1 MILELVLATSCVAGC
16 AAPVSAALYW
26 FLPRVRRLQE
36 RQVQQERTI
45 ERLQWALEG
54 VGREAL
60 LAGSRGTQVQQEL
73 AQLRERQQR
82 MEGAAPG
89 PRPYTHAIRLVRGG
103 ARIEDLVAACG
114 LTHAEAELIASIHQH
129 KERSASATPAAGTA
143 NVRAARVSG

>member
-1 MILELVLATSCVAGC
+1 MILELVLATSCVA
-16 AAPVSAALYW
+16 PVSAALYW
-26 FLPRVRRLQE
+26 LLPRMRRLQE

-60 LAGSRGTQVQQEL
+60 GAGARGAQVQEEI

-82 MEGAAPG
+82 MEVAAPG
-89 PRPYTHAIRLVRGG
+89 SRPYTHAIRLVRGG

-114 LTHAEAELIASIHQH
+114 LTHAEAELIASIHQRH
-129 KERSASATPAAGTA
+129 GHDVGAAAPSATTDVG
-143 NVRAARVSG
+143 AARVSG